1 MPEQFLIDHCSP
13 TLAGL
18 KTANMFPVSLDED
31 QDIEGEVRK
40 LNRMLH
46 EKGIRIVVLRRTD
59 RNALL
64 YVYRPD
70 YLDRDLGCPL
80 AKQILESRGYC
91 CSSSGKCIVQLIR
104 HMGCEMHRL
113 LESIRK

>member
-18 KTANMFPVSLDED
+18 RTANMFPVSLDEE
-31 QDIEGEVRK
+31 QDIDDEVRK
-40 LNRMLH
+40 LNRLLYA
-46 EKGIRIVVLRRTD
+46 KGIRIVVLRRKDNNT
-59 RNALL
+59 LL

-80 AKQILESRGYC
+80 ASQILENR
-91 CSSSGKCIVQLIR
+91 
-104 HMGCEMHRL
+104 
-113 LESIRK
+113 

>member
-18 KTANMFPVSLDED
+18 KTANMFLVSLDEEQNID
-31 QDIEGEVRK
+31 DGVRK
-40 LNRMLH
+40 LNRLLH
-46 EKGIRIVVLRRTD
+46 TKGIRIVILRRTD

-70 YLDRDLGCPL
+70 CLDR
-80 AKQILESRGYC
+80 
-91 CSSSGKCIVQLIR
+91 V
-104 HMGCEMHRL
+104 
-113 LESIRK
+113 

>member
-18 KTANMFPVSLDED
+18 KTANMFPVSLDEE
-31 QDIEGEVRK
+31 QDIYDEVRK

-59 RNALL
+59 RNVLL

-70 YLDRDLGCPL
+70 YLDSDLGCPL
-80 AKQILESRGYC
+80 AKQIPAPTGFQDRLF
-91 CSSSGKCIVQLIR
+91 KLA
-104 HMGCEMHRL
+104 GC
-113 LESIRK
+113 K